1 MKVAYNP
8 SPETKKILDEAMA
21 TLQGVPY
28 QVTARWLFYRL
39 LQSGTYSDKGSYK
52 SKFLP
57 MLSKARK
64 NFYGG
69 WTPSTLAD
77 DTRQALRRGGGYR
90 DETDFIQSIIDD
102 AVCVLN
108 KHQYQQN
115 YCELWFEAKAMK
127 SQFEYY
133 TKHITLRPF
142 GGDPS
147 INYKWE
153 IAKDL
158 ELAAR
163 YYGLPVVILYFGDL
177 DPKGLTIPE
186 SAIRD
191 IREWCDAD
199 FDFYRAGLNPGDE
212 LRYNIPENPDKPGTF
227 QWEALD
233 DSTAK
238 ELITSTVAQFI
249 DTEIFKKAED
259 TQQQIT
265 HRVQAKLTAA
275 LL

>member
-1 MKVAYNP
+1 VAYNP
-8 SPETKKILDEAMA
+8 SAETRKILDEAMA
-21 TLQGVPY
+21 TLQSVPY
-28 QVTARWLFYRL
+28 EVTARWLFYQL
-39 LQSGTYSDKGSYK
+39 LQSGIYSAKGSYK

-69 WTPSTLAD
+69 WKPKTLAD
-77 DTRQALRRGGGYR
+77 DTRQAMRRGGGYR
-90 DETDFIQSIIDD
+90 DETDFIESIIDD
-102 AVCVLN
+102 ATCILN
-108 KHQYQQN
+108 KHQHQKN

-158 ELAAR
+158 EWAAR
-163 YYGLPVVILYFGDL
+163 YYGLPVVIIYFGDL

-191 IREWCDAD
+191 IREWCSAD
-199 FDFYRAGLNPGDE
+199 FTFFRAGLNPGDE
-212 LRYNIPENPDKPGTF
+212 HKYNIQENPDRPGTF
-227 QWEALD
+227 QWEALGD
-233 DSTAK
+233 TTAK
-238 ELITSTVAQFI
+238 ELITRTIKKFLDV
-249 DTEIFKKAED
+249 DLFKKAED
-259 TQQQIT
+259 EQRQIT
-265 HRVQAKLTAA
+265 HRVKAKLTAA

>member
-1 MKVAYNP
+1 MAYNP

-21 TLQGVPY
+21 TLQSVPY
-28 QVTARWLFYRL
+28 EVTARWLFYRL
-39 LQSGTYSDKGSYK
+39 VQGGFFPNKKSYK

-69 WTPSTLAD
+69 WTPETLAD
-77 DTRQALRRGGGYR
+77 DTRQALKRGGGYR
-90 DETDFIQSIIDD
+90 DETDFIESIIDD
-102 AVCVLN
+102 AVCILN
-108 KHQYQQN
+108 KHQHQKN

-133 TKHITLRPF
+133 TSHITLRPF

-158 ELAAR
+158 EWAAS

-186 SAIRD
+186 NAIKD
-191 IREWCDAD
+191 IRKWCTAD

-212 LRYNIPENPDKPGTF
+212 HRYNIQENPDRPGTF

-238 ELITSTVAQFI
+238 ELITRTIKKFLDV
-249 DTEIFKKAED
+249 DLFKKTVEE
-259 TQQQIT
+259 QKLIT

>member
-1 MKVAYNP
+1 MAYNP

-21 TLQGVPY
+21 TLQSVPY
-28 QVTARWLFYRL
+28 EVTARWLFYRL
-39 LQSGTYSDKGSYK
+39 VQGGFFPNKKSYK

-69 WTPSTLAD
+69 WTPETLAD
-77 DTRQALRRGGGYR
+77 DTRQALKRGGGYR
-90 DETDFIQSIIDD
+90 DETDFIESIIDD
-102 AVCVLN
+102 AVCILN
-108 KHQYQQN
+108 KHQHQKN

-158 ELAAR
+158 EWAAS

-186 SAIRD
+186 NAIKD
-191 IREWCDAD
+191 IRKWCTAD

-212 LRYNIPENPDKPGTF
+212 HRYNIQENPDRPGTF

-238 ELITSTVAQFI
+238 ELITRTIKKFLDV
-249 DTEIFKKAED
+249 DLFKKTVEE
-259 TQQQIT
+259 QKLIT

>member
-1 MKVAYNP
+1 MAYNP

-21 TLQGVPY
+21 TLQSVPY
-28 QVTARWLFYRL
+28 EVTARWLFYRL
-39 LQSGTYSDKGSYK
+39 VQGGFFPNKKSYK

-69 WTPSTLAD
+69 WTPETLAD
-77 DTRQALRRGGGYR
+77 DTRQALKRGGGYR
-90 DETDFIQSIIDD
+90 DETDFSESIIDD
-102 AVCVLN
+102 AVCILN
-108 KHQYQQN
+108 KHQHQKN

-133 TKHITLRPF
+133 TSHITLRPF

-158 ELAAR
+158 EWAAS

-186 SAIRD
+186 NAIKD
-191 IREWCDAD
+191 IRKWCTAD

-212 LRYNIPENPDKPGTF
+212 HRYNIQENPDRPGTF

-238 ELITSTVAQFI
+238 ELITRTIKKFLDV
-249 DTEIFKKAED
+249 DLFKKTVEE
-259 TQQQIT
+259 QKLIT

>member
-1 MKVAYNP
+1 MAYNP

-21 TLQGVPY
+21 TLQSVPY

-69 WTPSTLAD
+69 GWTPSTLAD

-90 DETDFIQSIIDD
+90 DETDFIESIIDD
-102 AVCVLN
+102 AVCILN
-108 KHQYQQN
+108 KHQHQKN

-158 ELAAR
+158 EWAAS

-186 SAIRD
+186 NAIKD
-191 IREWCDAD
+191 IRKWCTAD

-212 LRYNIPENPDKPGTF
+212 HRYNIQENPDRPGTF

-238 ELITSTVAQFI
+238 ELITRTIKKFLDV
-249 DTEIFKKAED
+249 DLFKKTVEE
-259 TQQQIT
+259 QKLIT

>member
-1 MKVAYNP
+1 MAYNP

-21 TLQGVPY
+21 TLQSVPY
-28 QVTARWLFYRL
+28 EVTARWLFYRL
-39 LQSGTYSDKGSYK
+39 VQGGFFPNKKSYK

-69 WTPSTLAD
+69 WTPETLAD
-77 DTRQALRRGGGYR
+77 DTRQALKRGGGYR
-90 DETDFIQSIIDD
+90 DETDFIESIIDD
-102 AVCVLN
+102 AVCILN
-108 KHQYQQN
+108 KHQHQKN

-158 ELAAR
+158 EWAAS

-186 SAIRD
+186 NAIKD
-191 IREWCDAD
+191 IRKWCTAD

-212 LRYNIPENPDKPGTF
+212 HRYNIQENPDRPGTF

-233 DSTAK
+233 DNTAK
-238 ELITSTVAQFI
+238 ELITRTIKKFLDV
-249 DTEIFKKAED
+249 DLFKKTVEE
-259 TQQQIT
+259 QKLIT

>member
-1 MKVAYNP
+1 MAYNP

-21 TLQGVPY
+21 TLQSVPY
-28 QVTARWLFYRL
+28 EVTARWLFYRL
-39 LQSGTYSDKGSYK
+39 VQGGFFPNKKSYK

-69 WTPSTLAD
+69 WTPETLAD
-77 DTRQALRRGGGYR
+77 DTRQALKRGGGYR
-90 DETDFIQSIIDD
+90 DETDFIESIIDD
-102 AVCVLN
+102 AVCILN
-108 KHQYQQN
+108 KHQHQKN

-133 TKHITLRPF
+133 TSHITLRPF

-158 ELAAR
+158 EWAAS

-186 SAIRD
+186 NAIKD
-191 IREWCDAD
+191 IRKWCTAD

-212 LRYNIPENPDKPGTF
+212 HRYNIQENPDRPGTF

-233 DSTAK
+233 DNTAK
-238 ELITSTVAQFI
+238 ELITRTIKKFLDV
-249 DTEIFKKAED
+249 DLFKKTVEE
-259 TQQQIT
+259 QKLIT